1 MSNKNSLRDRYKY
14 LKKLNEKLIRE
25 DGELREEK
33 KEVHQILNCE
43 NDESLKQC
51 SKRKQESLLY
61 LVEKTGELHDELDVT
76 KSILDNLK
84 LENQEKVNAFNLE
97 KSANLKILEKNVL
110 LGEEIEKLELE
121 HQEGV
126 ENLNSERLFNL
137 EIVKENN
144 SLTEEIE
151 KAHTTLG
158 CGGLG
163 LGECAE
169 RKIDEFKNAQE
180 NNEKLLYRN
189 KDLFEENATLTD
201 RGYKFAAPSPPSSPP
216 TGATR
221 RTANK
226 NNKYFRPG
234 TVDAARYP
242 PYPGFPM

>member
-1 MSNKNSLRDRYKY
+1 MSSLRKQIKN

-33 KEVHQILNCE
+33 KEVYKILNCK

-61 LVEKTGELHDELDVT
+61 LVEKTRGLHDELDVT

-84 LENQEKVNAFNLE
+84 LENQEKVDAFNLE
-97 KSANLKILEKNVL
+97 KSANLKIVEKNVL
-110 LGEEIEKLELE
+110 LREEIEKLEDSLK
-121 HQEGV
+121 
-126 ENLNSERLFNL
+126 SERLAHVEVF
-137 EIVKENN
+137 EENN
-144 SLTEEIE
+144 SLFEDTQ
-151 KAHTTLG
+151 KVLSTLE
-158 CGGLG
+158 CGNLK
-163 LGECAE
+163 LDECAE
-169 RKIDEFKNAQE
+169 KKMDEFKKAQE

-189 KDLFEENATLTD
+189 KNLFEENATLTD
-201 RGYKFAAPSPPSSPP
+201 RGYNFAQP
-216 TGATR
+216 TRATR

-242 PYPGFPM
+242 PYTKF